1 MLYHRYLYYI
11 LYLQIIQK
19 LKLLYCYYILL
30 YIVIIIVINK
40 KITRNK
46 TIYISSSSL
55 RNIKKEANQQI
66 IYFKL

>member
-19 LKLLYCYYILL
+19 LKL
-30 YIVIIIVINK
+30 IVIIIVINK

>member
-19 LKLLYCYYILL
+19 LKL
-30 YIVIIIVINK
+30 IVIIIVINK

-55 RNIKKEANQQI
+55 RNVKKEANQQI

>member
-19 LKLLYCYYILL
+19 LKL
-30 YIVIIIVINK
+30 IVIIIVINK

-55 RNIKKEANQQI
+55 RNIKKKANQQI
-66 IYFKL
+66 IHFKL

>member
-19 LKLLYCYYILL
+19 LKL
-30 YIVIIIVINK
+30 IVIIMVINK

-55 RNIKKEANQQI
+55 RNVKKEANQQI